1 VAVHPG
7 ISTIKIHGPDTWQ
20 NGPVYYFYDIL
31 VRDRTRPYD
40 LALSEQGISSIIW
53 NRPSGFALRVGD
65 EVVVAYPDG
74 EVLTTDSSV
83 VVPTLRLVLGDPG
96 GFWTFRAVR
105 AGTAQLG
112 LHRADGYWLPATPE
126 VPAVVRHLG

>member
-1 VAVHPG
+1 
-7 ISTIKIHGPDTWQ
+7 
-20 NGPVYYFYDIL
+20 VYYFYDIL

-96 GFWTFRAVR
+96 GFWTYRAVR
-105 AGTAQLG
+105 AGTAQIG